1 MVCSAI
7 KIVYHVNFHTS
18 SSENLEAFTDEET
31 EAKESME
38 LAKVLQTVCKEAGTG
53 APVLDSKPGPLYI
66 INPVLCAAPHEV
78 LVLSKEP

>member
-1 MVCSAI
+1 MRRQRPR
-7 KIVYHVNFHTS
+7 K
-18 SSENLEAFTDEET
+18 
-31 EAKESME
+31 SME

-78 LVLSKEP
+78 LVL